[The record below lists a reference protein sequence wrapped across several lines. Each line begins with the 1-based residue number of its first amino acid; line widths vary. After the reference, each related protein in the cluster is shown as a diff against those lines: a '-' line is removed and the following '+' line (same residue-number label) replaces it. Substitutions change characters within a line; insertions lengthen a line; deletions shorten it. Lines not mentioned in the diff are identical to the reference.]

1 MAGSRRREPR
11 YARWSGIER
20 ELRRTGVLLI
30 AGVDE
35 VGRGSLAGPVVAS
48 AVIMPPGVP
57 ALRGVDD
64 SKRLTRREREK
75 LCIRIRERAL
85 ALAVGAASVREIDTL
100 NIFNA
105 SVLAMRRALLR
116 LALQPD
122 HVLVDGRRL
131 RSLGVAHTGVID
143 GDAKCFNVACASI
156 VAKVTRDRLMARLAP
171 RYPDF
176 GWASNCGYGT
186 PDHVRGL
193 TSRGPSVH
201 HRRAFVA
208 AVAAR
213 LRAGASLEEA
223 GDIVVPASVSEST
236 FAPTHVPAESVLC
249 DSSVALDER

>member
-1 MAGSRRREPR
+1 VKGDRREPR

-20 ELRRTGVLLI
+20 ELRRSGVLLI

-64 SKRLTRREREK
+64 SKRLTRKEREK
-75 LCIRIRERAL
+75 LCIRIRERAISF
-85 ALAVGAASVREIDTL
+85 AVGAASVREIDTL

-105 SVLAMRRALLR
+105 SVLAMRRALAR
-116 LALQPD
+116 LTVHPD

-131 RSLGVAHTGVID
+131 RSLGVDHTAVID

-156 VAKVTRDRLMARLAP
+156 VAKVTRDRLMTRLAR

-176 GWASNCGYGT
+176 AWASNCGYGT
-186 PDHVRGL
+186 ADHVRGL
-193 TSRGPSVH
+193 TRRGPTVH
-201 HRRAFVA
+201 HRRLFVA
-208 AVAAR
+208 AVQAR
-213 LRAGASLEEA
+213 LRAGASFEDAAE
-223 GDIVVPASVSEST
+223 ITVPGNVPEST
-236 FAPTHVPAESVLC
+236 FAPLHVPVEPVDCAPANLS
-249 DSSVALDER
+249 DPK

>member
-1 MAGSRRREPR
+1 MAGSHRREPR
-11 YARWSGIER
+11 YARWSAIER
-20 ELRRTGVLLI
+20 ELRRSGVLLI

-48 AVIMPPGVP
+48 AVVMPPGVP
-57 ALRGVDD
+57 AIRGVDD

-75 LCIRIRERAL
+75 LCVRIRERAL
-85 ALAVGAASVREIDTL
+85 AFAVGAASVREIDTL

-105 SVLAMRRALLR
+105 SVLAMRRALFR
-116 LALQPD
+116 LSVHPD

-131 RSLGVAHTGVID
+131 RALGVAHTGVID

-156 VAKVTRDRLMARLAP
+156 VAKVTRDRLMGRLAV
-171 RYPDF
+171 RYPEF

-186 PDHVRGL
+186 ADHVRGL
-193 TSRGPSVH
+193 TQRGPTIH

-208 AVAAR
+208 AVLAR

-223 GDIVVPASVSEST
+223 GDIVVPAVAAEPT
-236 FAPTHVPAESVLC
+236 FAPAHVPTEAVNC
-249 DSSVALDER
+249 DQPDVGA

>member
-1 MAGSRRREPR
+1 VRAGHREPR

-20 ELRRTGVLLI
+20 ELRKAGVLLI

-57 ALRGVDD
+57 AIRGVDD
-64 SKRLTRREREK
+64 SKRLTRKQREK
-75 LCIRIRERAL
+75 LSGRIRERAV
-85 ALAVGAASVREIDTL
+85 AYAVGAASVREIDTL

-105 SVLAMRRALLR
+105 SVLAMRRALAR
-116 LALQPD
+116 LAVQPD

-131 RSLGVAHTGVID
+131 RSLGVEHTAVID

-156 VAKVTRDRLMARLAP
+156 IAKVTRDRLMARLSP

-176 GWASNCGYGT
+176 AWASNCGYGT
-186 PDHVRGL
+186 ADHVRGL
-193 TSRGPSVH
+193 TRRGPSVH
-201 HRRAFVA
+201 HRRLFVA
-208 AVAAR
+208 AVEAR

-223 GDIVVPASVSEST
+223 GDIVVPGVAAEST
-236 FAPTHVPAESVLC
+236 IAPTHVAVEPVDCPPSHAYH
-249 DSSVALDER
+249 AH

>member
-1 MAGSRRREPR
+1 MAGTRRREPR
-11 YARWSGIER
+11 YARWSSIER
-20 ELRRTGVLLI
+20 ELRRGGVLLI

-75 LCIRIRERAL
+75 LCVRIRERAL
-85 ALAVGAASVREIDTL
+85 AFGIGAASVREIDTL

-116 LALQPD
+116 LSVHPD

-131 RSLGVAHTGVID
+131 RALGVEHTGVID

-156 VAKVTRDRLMARLAP
+156 VAKVTRDCLMGRLAV

-186 PDHVRGL
+186 ADHVRGL
-193 TSRGPSVH
+193 TQRGPTIH
-201 HRRAFVA
+201 HRRMFVA
-208 AVAAR
+208 AVLSR
-213 LRAGASLEEA
+213 LSAGASLEEA
-223 GDIVVPASVSEST
+223 GEIVVPGAPAVST
-236 FAPTHVPAESVLC
+236 FAPPHVPTEAIDC
-249 DSSVALDER
+249 DQSELSA

>member
-1 MAGSRRREPR
+1 MAGSHRREPR

-20 ELRRTGVLLI
+20 ELRRSGVLLI

-57 ALRGVDD
+57 AIRGVDD

-75 LCIRIRERAL
+75 LCVRIRERAL

-105 SVLAMRRALLR
+105 TVLAMRRALFR
-116 LALQPD
+116 LPVQPD

-131 RSLGVAHTGVID
+131 RALGVEHTGVID

-156 VAKVTRDRLMARLAP
+156 VAKVTRDRLMGRLAT

-176 GWASNCGYGT
+176 AWTSNCGYGT
-186 PDHVRGL
+186 ADHVRGL
-193 TSRGPSVH
+193 LHRGPTIH
-201 HRRAFVA
+201 HRRIFVA
-208 AVAAR
+208 AVLSR

-223 GDIVVPASVSEST
+223 GDIVVPAVSAAST
-236 FAPTHVPAESVLC
+236 FAPTHVSAEAVNC
-249 DSSVALDER
+249 DQPELNA

>member
-1 MAGSRRREPR
+1 VSGRREPR

-20 ELRRTGVLLI
+20 ELRRAGVLLI

-57 ALRGVDD
+57 AIRGVDD
-64 SKRLTRREREK
+64 SKRLTRKEREK
-75 LCIRIRERAL
+75 LNVRIRERAV
-85 ALAVGAASVREIDTL
+85 AYGVGAASVREIDTL

-105 SVLAMRRALLR
+105 SVLAMRRALAR
-116 LALQPD
+116 LSVHPD

-131 RSLGVAHTGVID
+131 RTLGVEHTAVID

-156 VAKVTRDRLMARLAP
+156 IAKVTRDRLMTRLAA

-176 GWASNCGYGT
+176 AWSSNCGYGT
-186 PDHVRGL
+186 AAHVREL
-193 TSRGPSVH
+193 TLRGATAH
-201 HRRAFVA
+201 HRRLFVA
-208 AVAAR
+208 TVEAR

-223 GDIVVPASVSEST
+223 GRIPLLPPAPAELT
-236 FAPTHVPAESVLC
+236 FAPTHVGVEAVACEPAHTV
-249 DSSVALDER
+249 DA

>member
-1 MAGSRRREPR
+1 MAGSRREPR

-20 ELRRTGVLLI
+20 ELRRAGVLLI

-57 ALRGVDD
+57 AIRGVDD

-75 LCIRIRERAL
+75 LCVRIRERAL
-85 ALAVGAASVREIDTL
+85 AYAVGAASVREIDAL

-105 SVLAMRRALLR
+105 SVLAMRRALVR
-116 LALQPD
+116 LAVQPD

-131 RSLGVAHTGVID
+131 RSLGVDHTAVIA

-156 VAKVTRDRLMARLAP
+156 VAKVTRDRLMARLAT

-176 GWASNCGYGT
+176 AWASNCGYGT
-186 PDHVRGL
+186 ADHVRGL
-193 TSRGPSVH
+193 TRCGPTAH
-201 HRRAFVA
+201 HRRLFVA
-208 AVAAR
+208 AVEAR

-223 GDIVVPASVSEST
+223 AEITVRGGITEST
-236 FAPTHVPAESVLC
+236 FAPTHVEVESGGLE
-249 DSSVALDER
+249 SRWLEL

>member
-1 MAGSRRREPR
+1 
-11 YARWSGIER
+11 
-20 ELRRTGVLLI
+20 
-30 AGVDE
+30 
-35 VGRGSLAGPVVAS
+35 
-48 AVIMPPGVP
+48 MPPGVP

-64 SKRLTRREREK
+64 SKRLTRRERER
-75 LCIRIRERAL
+75 LCVRIRERAL
-85 ALAVGAASVREIDTL
+85 AFAVGAASVREIDTL

-116 LALQPD
+116 LALHPD

-131 RSLGVAHTGVID
+131 RSLGVDHTGVIA

-156 VAKVTRDRLMARLAP
+156 VAKVTRDRLMARLAS

-186 PDHVRGL
+186 TDHVRGL
-193 TSRGPSVH
+193 TQRGPTVH

-213 LRAGASLEEA
+213 LHAGATLEEA
-223 GDIVVPASVSEST
+223 GEIVVPAAAIEST
-236 FAPTHVPAESVLC
+236 FAPRHVSTEAVNCDPPQAPAE
-249 DSSVALDER
+249 R

>member
-1 MAGSRRREPR
+1 MTGGRREPR

-20 ELRRTGVLLI
+20 ELRRSGVLLI

-64 SKRLTRREREK
+64 SKRLTRKERER
-75 LCIRIRERAL
+75 LCIRIRERAV
-85 ALAVGAASVREIDTL
+85 AFAVGAASVREIDTL

-105 SVLAMRRALLR
+105 SVLAMRRALNR
-116 LALQPD
+116 LTVHPD

-131 RSLGVAHTGVID
+131 RSLGVDHTAVID

-156 VAKVTRDRLMARLAP
+156 VAKVTRDRLMTRLAT

-176 GWASNCGYGT
+176 AWGSNCGYGT
-186 PDHVRGL
+186 ADHVRGL
-193 TSRGPSVH
+193 TRRGPTVH
-201 HRRAFVA
+201 HRRLFVA
-208 AVAAR
+208 AVQAR
-213 LRAGASLEEA
+213 LRAGASFEDA
-223 GDIVVPASVSEST
+223 GEITVAGSVAEST
-236 FAPTHVPAESVLC
+236 FAPLHVPVEPVDCAPASLS
-249 DSSVALDER
+249 DAK

>member
-1 MAGSRRREPR
+1 VTGGRREPR

-20 ELRRTGVLLI
+20 ELRRSGVLLI

-64 SKRLTRREREK
+64 SKRLTRKEREK

-85 ALAVGAASVREIDTL
+85 AFAVGAASVREIDTL

-105 SVLAMRRALLR
+105 SVLAMRRALAR
-116 LALQPD
+116 LSVHPD

-131 RSLGVAHTGVID
+131 RSLGVDHTAIID

-156 VAKVTRDRLMARLAP
+156 VAKVTRDRLMTRLAV

-176 GWASNCGYGT
+176 AWASNCGYGT
-186 PDHVRGL
+186 ADHVRGL
-193 TSRGPSVH
+193 TRRGPTVH
-201 HRRAFVA
+201 HRRLFVA

-213 LRAGASLEEA
+213 LRAGASLEDA
-223 GDIVVPASVSEST
+223 GEITVPGVVAEST
-236 FAPTHVPAESVLC
+236 FAPHHVPVEAVDC
-249 DSSVALDER
+249 GPVNAAHPK

>member
-1 MAGSRRREPR
+1 MAGSHRREPR

-20 ELRRTGVLLI
+20 ELRRSGVLLI

-75 LCIRIRERAL
+75 LCVRIRERAL
-85 ALAVGAASVREIDTL
+85 AFAVGAASVREIDTL

-105 SVLAMRRALLR
+105 SVLAMRRALFR
-116 LALQPD
+116 LSVPPD

-131 RSLGVAHTGVID
+131 RALGVEHTGVIA

-156 VAKVTRDRLMARLAP
+156 VAKVTRDRLMGRLAV
-171 RYPDF
+171 RYPEF

-186 PDHVRGL
+186 ADHVRGL
-193 TSRGPSVH
+193 TQRGPTIH
-201 HRRAFVA
+201 HRRLFVA
-208 AVAAR
+208 AVLAR

-223 GDIVVPASVSEST
+223 GDIVVPAVAAEST
-236 FAPTHVPAESVLC
+236 FAPTHVPTEAVDCHQSQ
-249 DSSVALDER
+249 LDA